1 MKKRK
6 KLVISTCII
15 IIIIGIFFISEMMKL
30 QKQGEQDEVPQVV
43 TTISEEEY
51 NFYCEIVQKNYKGKD
66 KKKLDKLTKQYAQNV
81 YSQYTL
87 GKKYG
92 VCEPYSY
99 EYLKMKMETEN
110 QQRKAK
116 KDAGEVVYGTLEFK
130 LDGYLQYQLS
140 NLRLAIIDSVV
151 KNSDKTLEKKAKKYW
166 EEHQDNFKRISSVEY
181 RLDKEIKIVKWK
193 DFPMLEKTDSQLFT
207 YLYDGK
213 EGDLF
218 SIEENGRIVEG
229 EIIKKTMQK
238 TDFDEN
244 KTEIIK
250 NYVGN
255 VYYDELIKQSERENI
270 LEYE

>member
-1 MKKRK
+1 MKKK
-6 KLVISTCII
+6 KILVISTCIT
-15 IIIIGIFFISEMMKL
+15 IIIIGILFISEMTK
-30 QKQGEQDEVPQVV
+30 KKEQEELPQIV

-66 KKKLDKLTKQYAQNV
+66 KKKLEELTKEYAQNV
-81 YSQYTL
+81 YAQYAL
-87 GKKYG
+87 GEKYG
-92 VCEPYSY
+92 LCEPYSY

-140 NLRLAIIDSVV
+140 NLRLSIIDSVV

-166 EEHQDNFKRISSVEY
+166 EEHQDKFERIASVEY
-181 RLDKEIKIVKWK
+181 RLDKETKVVSWK
-193 DFPMLEKTDSQLFT
+193 DFPLLEKTDSQLFT
-207 YLYDGK
+207 YLYEGK
-213 EGDLF
+213 EGDTF
-218 SIEENGRIVEG
+218 SIEENGHVVEG
-229 EIIKKTMQK
+229 EIIKKTMEK
-238 TDFDEN
+238 TDFAEN

-250 NYVGN
+250 NYVGS
-255 VYYDELIKQSERENI
+255 VYYDELINQSEKENI